1 MYIKEYNVNI
11 NALKFA
17 CDGYTEQFTEDIAE
31 IYLHLLNGITKEHMI
46 DIFEINNNFNALNPT
61 VRHTILCA
69 LLTKY
74 LYKEFPTQIEIDN
87 FLNMYL
93 NELCNNNQDIDIIIN
108 IYKQIRNEVSK
119 SDVLTEIKRR
129 IKQQ

>member
-46 DIFEINNNFNALNPT
+46 DIFETRDIYSNLELENRTKNKNF
-61 VRHTILCA
+61 
-69 LLTKY
+69 
-74 LYKEFPTQIEIDN
+74 
-87 FLNMYL
+87 
-93 NELCNNNQDIDIIIN
+93 
-108 IYKQIRNEVSK
+108 
-119 SDVLTEIKRR
+119 
-129 IKQQ
+129 